1 MKYRHD
7 PLEKFIF
14 IDDKIYSMSKN
25 KSMKTV
31 LTFSFASFLNDL
43 GAGIIYPV
51 WPLFV
56 TTVLHANMAALG
68 LLDGIGD
75 SLQYVSQALSGYFSD
90 KLRKRKVFI
99 WIGYLLGGLSRI
111 GYALSGSWQWL
122 IPFKITDRLGK
133 LRDAPR
139 DAIIADVSKTETR
152 GRNFGILKA
161 LDKLGKFSGVVA
173 AMLLMGLGY
182 KKMFILAAIPSFI
195 AAALVFLLIKDRT
208 GGKIHKPIKLK
219 NASKSYVIFVI
230 LSAIFSLG
238 MFSYSFMLIKARD
251 MGVDSH
257 LIPLLY
263 LIFTLTMTLV
273 SIPSGKLAD
282 KLGRKTMIVASYV
295 LWILTLFGFVY
306 VKSIAG
312 IFFLFVLYGLFKGAY
327 DPVVVT
333 FVSELSPPESRAS
346 AIGFYRMVV
355 GLCALPSSVIAGSL
369 WTLFGAEYPFYL
381 SIFLTVVAISMLPFV
396 KK

>member
-1 MKYRHD
+1 MR
-7 PLEKFIF
+7 
-14 IDDKIYSMSKN
+14 KN
-25 KSMKTV
+25 ESMKTII
-31 LTFSFASFLNDL
+31 TFSLASFFNDL

-56 TTVLHANMAALG
+56 TSVLHANMAALG
-68 LLDGIGD
+68 ILDGLGD
-75 SLQYVSQALSGYFSD
+75 SLQYISQALSGYLSD
-90 KLRKRKVFI
+90 KFRKRKIFI

-111 GYALSGSWQWL
+111 GYALSKSWQWL

-139 DAIIADVSKTETR
+139 DAIVADVSKTETR

-195 AAALVFLLIKDRT
+195 ATALVLLLIKDRT

-219 NASKSYVIFVI
+219 NASRSYIIFVI
-230 LSAIFSLG
+230 LSAIFSIG
-238 MFSYSFMLIKARD
+238 TFSYSFMLIKAKN
-251 MGVDSH
+251 MGIDSH

-273 SIPSGKLAD
+273 SIPSGKLSD
-282 KLGRKTMIVASYV
+282 KIGRKTMIVISYI

-306 VKSIAG
+306 MKSMMG
-312 IFFLFVLYGLFKGAY
+312 IFLLFVFYGLFKGSY
-327 DPVVVT
+327 DPVVIT

-346 AIGFYRMVV
+346 AIGFYRMII
-355 GLCALPSSVIAGSL
+355 GLCALPSSVIAGFL
-369 WTLFGAEYPFYL
+369 WTYYGATYPFYL
-381 SIFLTVVAISMLPFV
+381 SIGLTLLAMSMIPFV
-396 KK
+396 RVNS